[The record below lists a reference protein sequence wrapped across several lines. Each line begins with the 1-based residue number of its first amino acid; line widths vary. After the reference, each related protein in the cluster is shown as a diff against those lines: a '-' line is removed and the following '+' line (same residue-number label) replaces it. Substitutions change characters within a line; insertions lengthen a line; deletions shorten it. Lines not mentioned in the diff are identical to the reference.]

1 MADPRRLYLHI
12 GLQKTGTSYLQAALL
27 AGADGLAAQGLDLV
41 PPTKREC
48 FELMVVLRGR
58 YESRRDEES
67 DRNIIERFQA
77 QLDRATGSRAV
88 FSQESLA
95 GAGPGQ
101 IARLLELCG
110 DREVHVVL
118 TVRDLG
124 RQLPSSWQEHVKAGG
139 TVRLDRYLRKLQRIE
154 EAGRLKQ
161 PWIHLDAAGVLR
173 RWSKALGADRMHLV
187 TVPPPGSPLTLLLE
201 RFASVLEVDPA
212 LLVPEDRPSNSSL
225 GRAQVDL
232 LRRVN
237 AELPDEV
244 HRRYVYNDVVKRSF
258 GARVLAPQAGER
270 SLVPAAFR
278 PWCEAAAERQ
288 VAALAGA
295 GYIVEGS
302 LDDLRCPEAAFSDG
316 SGGPRERE
324 VAAAAVSALAA
335 LLAERGESEAERRSG
350 AIRVE
355 RSGVLSRLRP
365 RRTAMA
371 PRDRDG

>member
-1 MADPRRLYLHI
+1 MADPRRLYLHV

-41 PPTKREC
+41 PPSKREC
-48 FELMVVLRGR
+48 FELMVVVRNR

-67 DRNIIERFQA
+67 DRNIVERFRA

-101 IARLLELCG
+101 IVRLLEMCG
-110 DREVHVVL
+110 DREVHVVV
-118 TVRDLG
+118 TVRDLA

-139 TVRLDRYLRKLQRIE
+139 TARLERYLRKLQRLE

-173 RWSKALGADRMHLV
+173 RWSKALGPERMHLV

-201 RFASVLEVDPA
+201 RFSSVLEVDPG

-225 GRAQVDL
+225 GRVQVDL

-258 GARVLAPQAGER
+258 GTQVLGRQAGER
-270 SLVPAAFR
+270 SLVPAEFR
-278 PWCEAAAERQ
+278 AWCEAAAERQ
-288 VAALAGA
+288 IAALAAA
-295 GYIVEGS
+295 GYRVEGS
-302 LDDLRCPEAAFSDG
+302 LDDLRCPDAAFDIG
-316 SGGPRERE
+316 SGRPRERD
-324 VAAAAVSALAA
+324 VAASAVSALAT
-335 LLAERGESEAERRSG
+335 LLAERGETEAERRTG
-350 AIRVE
+350 AIRVD
-355 RSGVLSRLRP
+355 RPGVLDRLRP
-365 RRTAMA
+365 RRTGRSTAA
-371 PRDRDG
+371 E